1 MKVKDLIQQLSKLDQ
16 DLEVFVE
23 GYEGGLD
30 RADIGEIKDIA
41 LDVNSDWYYGKH
53 EDVNH
58 LSEEHKTKYKI
69 VKGVILI

>member
-30 RADIGEIKDIA
+30 RADIGEIKDIS
-41 LDVNSDWYYGKH
+41 LDVNSVWYYVKH
-53 EDVNH
+53 EDVDH

>member
-1 MKVKDLIQQLSKLDQ
+1 MKVKDLIEQLSKLDQ

-30 RADIGEIKDIA
+30 RVDIGEIKDIA
-41 LDVNSDWYYGKH
+41 LDVNTYWYYGKH
-53 EDVNH
+53 EDVDH